1 MFEQL
6 SDRLTTTFAKLQGRP
21 RVGEG
26 DLDEA
31 LRDVRLALLEADVH
45 FKVVRQLVATVR
57 ERAIGERVVESVS
70 GAQMVVKI
78 VHDALVEMLG
88 GEASPLARAEPG
100 PTVIALVGL
109 QGSGKTTSAGKIAN
123 LLRKQGRRPLL
134 VAADVHRPAA
144 IDQLEAL
151 GKQLSLPVRRVGTTA
166 IPGDVSASIA
176 RDVAAAIREAPAEG
190 RDVVIVDTAGR
201 LHIDEA
207 MMAEVEGIIAA
218 ASPHEVLLV
227 VDAMAGQDAVDA
239 ATAFKARLPVTGL
252 VVAKVDSDAR
262 GGAALSIRA
271 ATGLPVK
278 LLGTS
283 ERLDGLEAFHP
294 DRLAQRILG
303 MGDIVSLVER
313 AQEHVDQQEAEE
325 SAKRLMEARFTFDD
339 FLRSLQQIR
348 KMGPIGDLMKMIP
361 GMGQLARQLPEGDQA
376 ERELRRIEAIISS
389 MTKAERSDP
398 SLLNGSR
405 RKRIA
410 AGSGTTVSEVNAM
423 VKQFGEMQKL
433 MKQLGPMAKAGR
445 LPRLPGMPRL

>member
-1 MFEQL
+1 
-6 SDRLTTTFAKLQGRP
+6 
-21 RVGEG
+21 
-26 DLDEA
+26 
-31 LRDVRLALLEADVH
+31 
-45 FKVVRQLVATVR
+45 
-57 ERAIGERVVESVS
+57 
-70 GAQMVVKI
+70 
-78 VHDALVEMLG
+78 MLG
-88 GEASPLARAEPG
+88 GEASPLARAEKG

-123 LLRKQGRRPLL
+123 LLRKQGRHPLL

-151 GKQLSLPVRRVGTTA
+151 GKQLSLPVKRVG
-166 IPGDVSASIA
+166 SATIA
-176 RDVAAAIREAPAEG
+176 DDVAAAIRDAPGEG

-218 ASPHEVLLV
+218 ASPHEILLV
-227 VDAMAGQDAVDA
+227 VDAMAGQDAVEA

-252 VVAKVDSDAR
+252 VVTKVDSDAR

-325 SAKRLMEARFTFDD
+325 SAKRLLEARFTFDD
-339 FLRSLQQIR
+339 FLRSLQQIK

-361 GMGQLARQLPEGDQA
+361 GLGQLAKQMPDGDQA

-389 MTKAERSDP
+389 MTKAERADP
-398 SLLNGSR
+398 VLLNGSR

-410 AGSGTTVSEVNAM
+410 GGSGTTVSEVNAM
-423 VKQFGEMQKL
+423 VKQFAEMQKL
-433 MKQLGPMAKAGR
+433 MKQLGPLAKAGR

>member
-31 LRDVRLALLEADVH
+31 LRDVRLALLEADVN
-45 FKVVRQLVATVR
+45 FKVVKQLVATVR
-57 ERAIGERVVESVS
+57 ERAVGERVIESVS

-88 GEASPLARAEPG
+88 GEASPLARAEKG
-100 PTVIALVGL
+100 PTVIAMVGL

-123 LLRKQGRRPLL
+123 LLRKQGRRPVLI
-134 VAADVHRPAA
+134 AADVHRPAA

-151 GKQLSLPVRRVGTTA
+151 GKQLSLPVKRVAAAT
-166 IPGDVSASIA
+166 IA
-176 RDVAAAIREAPAEG
+176 QDVAAAIRDAPGEG

-201 LHIDEA
+201 LHVDEA

-218 ASPHEVLLV
+218 ASPHEILLV
-227 VDAMAGQDAVDA
+227 VDAMAGQDAVEA
-239 ATAFKARLPVTGL
+239 ATAFKARLPITGL
-252 VVAKVDSDAR
+252 VVTKVDSDAR

-283 ERLDGLEAFHP
+283 ERLDGIEAFHP

-303 MGDIVSLVER
+303 MGDIVTLVER
-313 AQEHVDQQEAEE
+313 AQEHVDQKEAEE

-339 FLRSLQQIR
+339 FLRSLQQIK

-361 GMGQLARQLPEGDQA
+361 GMGQLARQMPEGDQA

-389 MTKAERSDP
+389 MTKAERTDP
-398 SLLNGSR
+398 ALLNGPR

-410 AGSGTTVSEVNAM
+410 KGSGTTVSEVNAM
-423 VKQFGEMQKL
+423 VKQFAEMQKL
-433 MKQLGPMAKAGR
+433 MKQLGPMAKAGK

>member
-21 RVGEG
+21 RVGET

-31 LRDVRLALLEADVH
+31 LREVRLALLEADVN

-57 ERAIGERVVESVS
+57 ERAIGERVVESVT

-88 GEASPLARAEPG
+88 GEAAPLARAEKP

-109 QGSGKTTSAGKIAN
+109 QGSGKTTTAGKIAN

-134 VAADVHRPAA
+134 VAADIHRPAA
-144 IDQLEAL
+144 IEQLEAL
-151 GKQLSLPVRRVGTTA
+151 GKQLSLPVRRVQAGSLA
-166 IPGDVSASIA
+166 A
-176 RDVAAAIREAPAEG
+176 DVAAAVREAPGAG
-190 RDVVIVDTAGR
+190 QDVVIVDTAGR
-201 LHIDEA
+201 LHIDEE
-207 MMAEVEGIIAA
+207 MMVEVEQIIAA
-218 ASPHEVLLV
+218 AAPHEILLV

-239 ATAFKARLPVTGL
+239 AATFKARLPVTGL
-252 VVAKVDSDAR
+252 VVTKVDSDAR

-271 ATGLPVK
+271 ATGVPVK
-278 LLGTS
+278 LMGTS

-303 MGDIVSLVER
+303 MGDIVTLVER
-313 AQEHVDQQEAEE
+313 AQEHLDQKEAEE
-325 SAKRLMEARFTFDD
+325 SAKRLMEARFTFED
-339 FLRSLQQIR
+339 FLSSLRQIR

-361 GMGQLARQLPEGDQA
+361 GMGQLARQMPEGDQA
-376 ERELRRIEAIISS
+376 ERELKRIEAIISS
-389 MTKAERSDP
+389 MTLAERRDP

-423 VKQFGEMQKL
+423 VKQFGEMQKV
-433 MKQLGPMAKAGR
+433 MKQLGPLAKAGK